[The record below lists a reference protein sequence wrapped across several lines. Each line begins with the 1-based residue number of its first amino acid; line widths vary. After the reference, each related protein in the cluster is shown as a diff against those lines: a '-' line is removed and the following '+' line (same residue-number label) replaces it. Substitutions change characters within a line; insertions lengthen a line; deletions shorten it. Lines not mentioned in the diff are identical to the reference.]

1 LEEIS
6 NYDEHE
12 SSLVSISDK
21 DQIVVSKIESVEKKS
36 DVVEPTPVPK
46 TSSRDELQKM
56 SPSTLKSLLIS
67 KGISAESIK
76 QLKKKELVDLLMT
89 LV

>member
-1 LEEIS
+1 LDELS
-6 NYDEHE
+6 NDDEPE
-12 SSLVSISDK
+12 TNLVSISDK
-21 DQIVVSKIESVEKKS
+21 DQIVVSKIESVELKS
-36 DVVEPTPVPK
+36 DTAPPAPVSK

-76 QLKKKELVDLLMT
+76 QLKKKELVDLLIT